1 MMRIKG
7 AFGLLAA
14 AVAAGTLALLTVL
27 PVSVSA
33 APGGWTQHQVNKSI
47 KKGVAFIDSTQN
59 SDGSFGTI
67 PFSDTG
73 MALVAYGVL
82 ANGNFKSLSASYQSH
97 VKKAIAYLLAHQGSD
112 GSWAE
117 FGSDTTYGTG
127 TVLSGLSSFKT
138 VNSKVPAAIAAGRKF
153 LIKTDFQG
161 PAQTGC
167 DSSDASPTAYFCG
180 GWNYESDP
188 GRSDESNTGWALTG
202 LFLSGGVPTSL
213 RPDNINW
220 QHHVQS
226 LAGNPFSPTAN
237 DGGGSYQPDCADHN
251 CGSFSSNAN
260 DTGSLLFG
268 LGFDGVPASD
278 KHAAAAITLGNDILD
293 TYEKAL
299 PTTNMVYHTATN
311 EDGSCNPANS
321 GCTWSFAGGEGGYH
335 YSIFALTKG
344 LGEYIAPSLTNP
356 SNWYA
361 KVVDLLLTTQAS
373 DGSWPQDGRDDGDG
387 TFAAALAVG
396 SLGLVA
402 VSPSKSVK
410 VYGGYTDNLRPGKDT
425 PSPWRGGK
433 HVIFMGCNYFHPSRC
448 HKTQKG
454 LVRYDGAAIRV
465 VNNGSR
471 TLTVS
476 HASVKVGSC
485 TFAPWPGLNVKVPGG
500 HQLILTQTGG
510 KSPCHLLSSTSRE
523 NFDVSQTS
531 KSCNKDDGLIPV
543 VQLTVSGTKLTYRDT
558 AQVMNTGGV
567 NPGAKACG
575 RKNETRDWA
584 SLKLKK

>member
-1 MMRIKG
+1 MRIKG

-14 AVAAGTLALLTVL
+14 AVAAGTLAPLTVL

-33 APGGWTQHQVNKSI
+33 APGGWTQAQVNKAI
-47 KKGVAFIDSTQN
+47 KKGVASIDSNQN

-97 VKKAIAYLLAHQGSD
+97 VKKAISYLLANQSSD

-127 TVLSGLSSFKT
+127 AVLSGLSAFRT
-138 VNSKVPAAIAAGRKF
+138 VNSNIPAAIAAGRKF
-153 LIKTDFQG
+153 LVKTDFQG

-167 DSSDASPTAYFCG
+167 DSSDASATAYYCG
-180 GWNYESDP
+180 GWNYDIDP

-202 LFLSGGVPTSL
+202 LFLSGGVPKSV

-278 KHAAAAITLGNDILD
+278 KHAAAAITLANDILD

-299 PTTNMVYHTATN
+299 PTTNMVYHTATD
-311 EDGSCNPANS
+311 EDGSCNPS
-321 GCTWSFAGGEGGYH
+321 DVGCSWSFSGGEGGYH

-344 LGEYIAPSLTNP
+344 LGEYIAPSLANST
-356 SNWYA
+356 NWYA
-361 KVVDLLLTTQAS
+361 KVVDLLLSTQAS
-373 DGSWPQDGRDDGDG
+373 DGSWAQDGRDDGDG
-387 TFAAALAVG
+387 VFATALAVG

-410 VYGGYTDNLRPGKDT
+410 VYGGYTDNLRPGKDA

-433 HVIFMGCNYFHPSRC
+433 NVIFMGCNYFHPSRC
-448 HKTQKG
+448 DKTQKG
-454 LVRYDGAAIRV
+454 VVRYDGAAIRV
-465 VNNGSR
+465 VNTGSR

-485 TFAPWPGLNVKVPGG
+485 TFKPWPRLNVKVPGG

-510 KSPCHLLSSTSRE
+510 KPPCHTLASTSRE
-523 NFDVSQTS
+523 NFDVSETS
-531 KSCNKDDGLIPV
+531 KSCTKDDGLIPIV
-543 VQLTVSGTKLTYRDT
+543 HLTVSGTAITYRDT
-558 AQVMNTGGV
+558 KQVMNTGGV
-567 NPGAKACG
+567 NPGMKACG

-584 SLKLKK
+584 VLKLKK